1 MEPINSTMDAACLQ
15 VFSAISAAVSHDL
28 KNVLA
33 IVNENAGLL
42 DDLALR
48 AAKGIE
54 IPPERLNLAT
64 SRILK
69 QVKRGDAV
77 LNNLN
82 RFAHTADAPQRE
94 ANVAETM
101 ALMVDLAGRPAAMRE
116 TRFTVAPDAAMV
128 NTCLVYLESFVYLL
142 LRHVIDTLPRKESV
156 EIAAAAEGEMVV
168 IRLVNPAGLPLLQD
182 EVFPG
187 EQEMAL
193 MEQLHVTMLA
203 EPGVLALRLPANLG
217 ER

>member
-1 MEPINSTMDAACLQ
+1 MEPVNSTLDAACLQ
-15 VFSAISAAVSHDL
+15 VFSTISAAVSHDL

-54 IPPERLNLAT
+54 IPPERLNVAT

-69 QVKRGDAV
+69 QVNRGDAV

-82 RFAHTADAPQRE
+82 RFAHSADAPQRE
-94 ANVAETM
+94 GNVAETV
-101 ALMVDLAGRPAAMRE
+101 ALMVDLAGRQAAMRE
-116 TRFTVAPDAAMV
+116 IVFTVVPDSAMV
-128 NTCLVYLESFVYLL
+128 NTCMVYLESFVYLL
-142 LRHVIDTLPRKESV
+142 LRHAIDALPRKESV
-156 EIAAAAEGEMVV
+156 EIAAAAEGETVI
-168 IRLVNPAGLPLLQD
+168 IRLINPAGLPLLQAD
-182 EVFPG
+182 VFPG
-187 EQEMAL
+187 EQEKAL
-193 MEQLHVTMLA
+193 MERLRASIQA
-203 EPGVLALRLPANLG
+203 EPGVLTLRLPANLE